1 MGVWLKTTR
10 NKFQKIVTNANKKAI
25 GQAEGGKS
33 ANYTVR
39 IHISTKVDNK

>member
-33 ANYTVR
+33 AKCNVR
-39 IHISTKVDNK
+39 IHISTKADNK